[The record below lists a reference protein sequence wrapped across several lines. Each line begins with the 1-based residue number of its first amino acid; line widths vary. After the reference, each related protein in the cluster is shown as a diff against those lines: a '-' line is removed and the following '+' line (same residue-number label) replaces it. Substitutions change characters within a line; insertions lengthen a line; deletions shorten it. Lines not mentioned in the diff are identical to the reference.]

1 MEDELRK
8 IVEND
13 SWKETF
19 DQICLVSKTG
29 KKCSTLKACAFE
41 NLCLNRYD
49 NVLPY
54 DHSRVVLRS
63 KNGRSDYINA
73 SLVENDRAKRR
84 YILSQGPLYM
94 TIGHFWSMV
103 WHENSMAIV
112 MLNKLMERSIKKC
125 EQYWPLNPNDSFVCK
140 DVDIKIENVQSEIN
154 RNYILTKIKITNLTV
169 NEKRIIL
176 HFQYTK
182 WPDFGVPCCP
192 INFLKFL
199 EVVRESGS
207 LEENVG
213 PPIVHCSAGIG
224 RSGTFAHIDTSLVL
238 IAKEGASS
246 VILKDILLDLRRYRM
261 GLIQTWEQLKFSYLS
276 ILFSAKIDQHISL
289 DFLDDLTEPTPEPN
303 EPDSFVIDRKP
314 WLFNEDECS
323 RMEDELRKI
332 VENDS
337 WKETFDQICLVS
349 KTGKNCSTLKACA
362 FENLCLNRYDN
373 VLPYDHSRVV
383 LHSKNGRSDYINAS
397 LVEND
402 RAKRRYILSQGPLY
416 MTIGHFWSMVWHENS
431 MAIVMLNKL
440 MERSIKKCEQY
451 WPLNPNDSFVCKDV
465 DIKIENV
472 QSEINRNYIL
482 TKIKITNL
490 TVNEKRIILHF
501 QYTKWPD
508 FGVPCCPINF
518 LKFLE
523 VVRESGSLEED
534 VGPPVVHCSTGI
546 GRSGTFCHIDTS
558 LVLIAKEGASSVILK
573 DILLDLRRYRM
584 GLIQSWEQLKFSYLS
599 ILLSAKIDQ
608 HISLDFLDDL
618 KKPTPEPN
626 EPDSSVINKRPW
638 SFNEYNKKYRKQE
651 QELKSFSCEPSTSK
665 ANEDT

>member
-29 KKCSTLKACAFE
+29 KK
-41 NLCLNRYD
+41 
-49 NVLPY
+49 
-54 DHSRVVLRS
+54 
-63 KNGRSDYINA
+63 
-73 SLVENDRAKRR
+73 
-84 YILSQGPLYM
+84 
-94 TIGHFWSMV
+94 
-103 WHENSMAIV
+103 
-112 MLNKLMERSIKKC
+112 
-125 EQYWPLNPNDSFVCK
+125 
-140 DVDIKIENVQSEIN
+140 
-154 RNYILTKIKITNLTV
+154 
-169 NEKRIIL
+169 
-176 HFQYTK
+176 
-182 WPDFGVPCCP
+182 
-192 INFLKFL
+192 
-199 EVVRESGS
+199 
-207 LEENVG
+207 
-213 PPIVHCSAGIG
+213 
-224 RSGTFAHIDTSLVL
+224 
-238 IAKEGASS
+238 
-246 VILKDILLDLRRYRM
+246 
-261 GLIQTWEQLKFSYLS
+261 
-276 ILFSAKIDQHISL
+276 
-289 DFLDDLTEPTPEPN
+289 
-303 EPDSFVIDRKP
+303 
-314 WLFNEDECS
+314 
-323 RMEDELRKI
+323 
-332 VENDS
+332 
-337 WKETFDQICLVS
+337 
-349 KTGKNCSTLKACA
+349 CSTLKACA

-416 MTIGHFWSMVWHENS
+416 MTIGHFWSMVWHEKHGQIL
-431 MAIVMLNKL
+431 AFLA
-440 MERSIKKCEQY
+440 
-451 WPLNPNDSFVCKDV
+451 
-465 DIKIENV
+465 V
-472 QSEINRNYIL
+472 QLI
-482 TKIKITNL
+482 
-490 TVNEKRIILHF
+490 
-501 QYTKWPD
+501 
-508 FGVPCCPINF
+508 F

-546 GRSGTFCHIDTS
+546 GRSGTFAHIDTS

-584 GLIQSWEQLKFSYLS
+584 GLIQTWEQLKFSYLS
-599 ILLSAKIDQ
+599 ILFSAKIDQ

>member
-199 EVVRESGS
+199 EVVRES
-207 LEENVG
+207 
-213 PPIVHCSAGIG
+213 
-224 RSGTFAHIDTSLVL
+224 VL

-276 ILFSAKIDQHISL
+276 ILF
-289 DFLDDLTEPTPEPN
+289 
-303 EPDSFVIDRKP
+303 
-314 WLFNEDECS
+314 
-323 RMEDELRKI
+323 
-332 VENDS
+332 
-337 WKETFDQICLVS
+337 
-349 KTGKNCSTLKACA
+349 
-362 FENLCLNRYDN
+362 
-373 VLPYDHSRVV
+373 
-383 LHSKNGRSDYINAS
+383 
-397 LVEND
+397 
-402 RAKRRYILSQGPLY
+402 
-416 MTIGHFWSMVWHENS
+416 
-431 MAIVMLNKL
+431 
-440 MERSIKKCEQY
+440 
-451 WPLNPNDSFVCKDV
+451 
-465 DIKIENV
+465 
-472 QSEINRNYIL
+472 
-482 TKIKITNL
+482 
-490 TVNEKRIILHF
+490 
-501 QYTKWPD
+501 
-508 FGVPCCPINF
+508 
-518 LKFLE
+518 
-523 VVRESGSLEED
+523 
-534 VGPPVVHCSTGI
+534 
-546 GRSGTFCHIDTS
+546 
-558 LVLIAKEGASSVILK
+558 
-573 DILLDLRRYRM
+573 
-584 GLIQSWEQLKFSYLS
+584 
-599 ILLSAKIDQ
+599 SAKIDQ